1 MSDQQREAGRGIYHI
16 RVRGSLD
23 GMPAGRFD
31 DLLVV
36 PQANGETRLVG
47 PPAGQEALHDLLGEI
62 RCQGVTL
69 LMVGRAD
76 CPCSKRNCPRRGL
89 CIECAAY
96 HAAKGKQPYCLR
108 SKTKWDRLVAEFS

>member
-76 CPCSKRNCPRRGL
+76 CPCSKRNCPRRGR
-89 CIECAAY
+89 CTECAAY
-96 HAAKGKQPYCLR
+96 HAAKGKMPYCLR
-108 SKTKWDRLVAEFS
+108 GKTKWDKLVAEFS

>member
-1 MSDQQREAGRGIYHI
+1 MSDVRREAGRGIYHI
-16 RVRGSLD
+16 RVQGSLD
-23 GMPAGRFD
+23 GMPADRLG

-47 PPAGQEALHDLLGEI
+47 PITDQAALHDLLSEI
-62 RCQGVTL
+62 RCQELTL

-76 CPCSKRNCPRRGL
+76 CPCSKRNCPRRGQ
-89 CIECAAY
+89 CTECAAY

-108 SKTKWDRLVAEFS
+108 RKTKWDKLVAGFS